1 MKYDWDK
8 NKAKANIESHNV
20 SFEEAVLVFTDEWA
34 IEEFDDSHSDKNE
47 NRFTII
53 GLSET
58 RLLRV
63 TYTVEMDQENEEI
76 IRIISAREAKGLD
89 EKDYERN
96 RNEFDW

>member
-8 NKAKANIESHNV
+8 NKAKANIESHDI

-34 IEEFDDSHSDKNE
+34 IEEFDDSHSDLEEK
-47 NRFTII
+47 RFTII
-53 GLSET
+53 SLAET

-63 TYTVEMDQENEEI
+63 TYTIENAEI
-76 IRIISAREAKGLD
+76 IRIISAREAKSLD
-89 EKDYERN
+89 KKDYERN